1 MLNICLSSVIGNIK
15 NIISSSETTH
25 NQLEIV
31 IPLFRTIISLMGTI
45 HIVWETISTTL
56 TDVQVTYHLW

>member
-15 NIISSSETTH
+15 NIISSSETTR

-31 IPLFRTIISLMGTI
+31 IPLFRTIINLMGTI
-45 HIVWETISTTL
+45 HIVWETISATL
-56 TDVQVTYHLW
+56 TDVQETYDLW